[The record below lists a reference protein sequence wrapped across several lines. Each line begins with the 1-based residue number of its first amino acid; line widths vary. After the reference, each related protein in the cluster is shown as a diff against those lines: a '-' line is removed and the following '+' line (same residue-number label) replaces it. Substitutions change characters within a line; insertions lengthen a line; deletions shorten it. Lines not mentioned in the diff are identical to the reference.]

1 MNASLLLPATL
12 LVATA
17 LAHAGAADNYQE
29 PIGAYKNDLKSKE
42 PELVNASYYGDR
54 AISQAKRAVD
64 RAGIDRQLGAVES
77 DLASR
82 LLRDGGG
89 DVNVAS
95 PQIFGT
101 VRGDVTVVM
110 QRGAVRGS
118 ITSVKR

>member
-1 MNASLLLPATL
+1 MNTSLLLPASL

-17 LAHAGAADNYQE
+17 LAHAGADNYQE
-29 PIGAYKNDLKSKE
+29 PIGAYKNDLKAKE
-42 PELVNASYYGDR
+42 PELVNSSYYADH
-54 AISQAKRAVD
+54 ATSVAKRAID
-64 RAGIDRQLGAVES
+64 RAGIDGRTDAVDS
-77 DLASR
+77 GIAAR
-82 LLRDGGG
+82 GGG

-101 VRGDVTVVM
+101 VRGDVTIVM